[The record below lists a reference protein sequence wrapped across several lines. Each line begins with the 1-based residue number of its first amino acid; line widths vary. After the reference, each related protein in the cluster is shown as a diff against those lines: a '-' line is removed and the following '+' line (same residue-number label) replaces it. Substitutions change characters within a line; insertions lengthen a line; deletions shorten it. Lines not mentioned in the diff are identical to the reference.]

1 MPALNYVIYGCSSS
15 RTTQGVITIQE
26 LHTGGKTLFQLLVI
40 NLKLPIKRHPS
51 SRSLFFSDIVLVSN
65 YHDCKG
71 EAIKLIPYYMI
82 DIIYKTVKP
91 SRLKKLQIIQ
101 NIKNQ
106 AIFIFS
112 KPSSYFL
119 VEF

>member
-51 SRSLFFSDIVLVSN
+51 SR
-65 YHDCKG
+65 
-71 EAIKLIPYYMI
+71 
-82 DIIYKTVKP
+82 
-91 SRLKKLQIIQ
+91 
-101 NIKNQ
+101 
-106 AIFIFS
+106 
-112 KPSSYFL
+112 
-119 VEF
+119 